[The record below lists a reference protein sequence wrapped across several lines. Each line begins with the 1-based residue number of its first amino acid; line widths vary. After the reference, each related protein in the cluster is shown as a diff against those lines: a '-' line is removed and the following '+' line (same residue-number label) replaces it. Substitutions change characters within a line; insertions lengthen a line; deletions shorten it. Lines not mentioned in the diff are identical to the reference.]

1 MLASAIQALVLA
13 GISSAF
19 TPQQIDRVLSDIQQS
34 AARGGVRVGRKSVG
48 VGMGAGAG
56 GIAKVRRGGKVLE
69 FNEASPGNN
78 IDPTNQ
84 MTFFRYKQYDLSTTR
99 IDWMLIFV
107 YRRQVARKN
116 FEAIAGHFPTMEEDH
131 FKPSYAFML
140 LYQLRNPQIIDES
153 LKWMCL
159 KLLRSMITRQPDV
172 ARRAHVQTRLEQMG
186 LPYIVVDLIGSG
198 ERLSSTAL
206 SLLLSMLNDGRYS
219 APQV

>member
-84 MTFFRYKQYDLSTTR
+84 MTFFRYKQYDLSTPHRLDFNIRLQATSCTKEFR
-99 IDWMLIFV
+99 GNRW
-107 YRRQVARKN
+107 
-116 FEAIAGHFPTMEEDH
+116 
-131 FKPSYAFML
+131 
-140 LYQLRNPQIIDES
+140 S
-153 LKWMCL
+153 L
-159 KLLRSMITRQPDV
+159 P
-172 ARRAHVQTRLEQMG
+172 H
-186 LPYIVVDLIGSG
+186 
-198 ERLSSTAL
+198 
-206 SLLLSMLNDGRYS
+206 DGRGS
-219 APQV
+219 FQAIVRVHASVPAPQSADHRRELEVDVLEATQINDH